1 MFGGQS
7 KPINTLF
14 TLQHTPN
21 KIFVTEKSKFL
32 CGLIS
37 SPASFARFDSFSRSW
52 LVVEW
57 WSCNL
62 TAACVKRHLCRD
74 HPMTPPTVSDEIA
87 TIGVFCKFWDNPT
100 GPQHFFNGILIGSS
114 LRVPDLP
121 GHGRS
126 ACVLVAVC
134 IALLLTGLIL
144 IEHWK
149 PWLLIIQTQRIP

>member
-21 KIFVTEKSKFL
+21 KIFVAEKSKFL

-100 GPQHFFNGILIGSS
+100 GPQHFLWHSDWKLSEGSGS
-114 LRVPDLP
+114 PWSRTFCLRLSQTLCALRCFWLVWFWLDT
-121 GHGRS
+121 GNHGS
-126 ACVLVAVC
+126 
-134 IALLLTGLIL
+134 
-144 IEHWK
+144 W
-149 PWLLIIQTQRIP
+149 